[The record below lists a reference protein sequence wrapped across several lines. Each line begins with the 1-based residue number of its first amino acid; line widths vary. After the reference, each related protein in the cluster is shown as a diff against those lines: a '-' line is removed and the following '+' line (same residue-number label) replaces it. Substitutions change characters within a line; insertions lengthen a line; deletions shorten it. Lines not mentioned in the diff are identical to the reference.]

1 MMTHNINSNQ
11 YNEMDNNS
19 NSQAEKSHKTFKR
32 LTEPFPKSAYKEVN
46 LGRPMT
52 VIDAYHI
59 VQRLNLEFGLMGWGW
74 GVKIDEYEE
83 RDGFVAA
90 MGSVW
95 YKFEGEICH
104 VQAVGDARIFKGN
117 FAEARKKAQT
127 NLISKATSYM
137 GIGLSV
143 YQGKGIDDPYIDQQK
158 AKEDRPAP
166 KFNDDDW
173 KAVRTPEG
181 NLLGEL
187 GPRQLSNAIEWRNRQ
202 VSHSLDDDAFRLFH
216 AISYMQ
222 KEVAKSNNSKKE
234 AQAVA

>member
-1 MMTHNINSNQ
+1 MIANMTHILTQTQ
-11 YNEMDNNS
+11 YNEMDNDS
-19 NSQAEKSHKTFKR
+19 KTHAEKSHRPFKR

-59 VQRLNLEFGLMGWGW
+59 IQRLNLEFGLMGWGW
-74 GVKIDEYEE
+74 GVKIDEYVE

-90 MGSVW
+90 MGCLW
-95 YKFEGEICH
+95 YKFEGETCY

-137 GIGLSV
+137 GVGLSV

-158 AKEDRPAP
+158 AKEDRIAP
-166 KFNDDDW
+166 QFKNGDW
-173 KAVRTPEG
+173 KDVKTPEG

-187 GPRQLSNAIEWRNRQ
+187 GPAQLSNAIEWRNRQ
-202 VSHSLDDDAFRLFH
+202 VSHTLDDDAFRLFH
-216 AISYMQ
+216 AINHMQ
-222 KEVAKSNNSKKE
+222 KEISKKKKGE
-234 AQAVA
+234 LAA